1 MEGLA
6 ELAFRRHHAQIHR
19 YLQRR
24 TGDPDRA
31 DDLVQEVF
39 ADAAAALSRDDWQ
52 PSSMLAWLYTIAQR
66 RFADEARRRSRSP
79 ASVRLDDFVE
89 ELAAPEYAS
98 DAGRALR
105 ESLARLA
112 PGERRVIA
120 MKLVRGC
127 SFHEIASELNVSE
140 AAAKMRVQRAL
151 ATLRADLA
159 QQGISP

>member
-66 RFADEARRRSRSP
+66 RFADEARRRSRAA
-79 ASVRLDDFVE
+79 ASVRLDDLGE

-98 DAGRALR
+98 DAGCALR

-112 PGERRVIA
+112 PGERRVLA
-120 MKLVRGC
+120 MKLVRGL
-127 SFHEIASELNVSE
+127 SFREIAGELNVSE

-151 ATLRADLA
+151 TTLRADLA